1 MLGIYFDGL
10 FFNEDKLIDYGFHS
24 VFYHYL
30 KKRFNIIKELSI
42 NSFTKEVDE
51 HIEDENYKLS
61 SAISRSILNSAIKE
75 YDENLHQYLLEIA
88 LFYERYLSKGNTL
101 EVKTSGSTSEPK
113 VISVKKEYMKNS
125 ALKTI
130 KYLNLHEKD
139 SALICMPLDFIAGKM
154 MLLRA
159 LIANLEIKAIKPC
172 VNPLLHIH
180 NNILITELI
189 ITSLIKENHYIINS
203 DKSLSLEDRE
213 RFEKKAII
221 SINDNIYIFE
231 KISSS
236 FLINFIAIT
245 TMQAFEICQNPNTKG
260 LLNACD
266 NVLIGGGSISSS
278 LHDILESF
286 TTNVYQSYGMTE
298 TLSHIALKNI
308 SKKDKYYHVLDNV
321 EISLSDKDTLV
332 IKAFDICDDVLITND
347 IANIIDNNTFDIV
360 GRIDNVINT
369 GGLKVVADDLE
380 NQIKKNIN
388 FDNLYISYVDD
399 DKLQQKIVLVLNMDL
414 KDFYERFLEEKNL
427 ISLDNLLDKVL
438 EKYQYKE
445 CDALGLDNCCS
456 YINDNKSL
464 HNIYINLNNDESRFC
479 TDFLFDGIEKNK
491 RPKVIFFLD
500 SVPLSDTYKI
510 RRKELYNLVNTMYKK

>member
-10 FFNEDKLIDYGFHS
+10 FFNEDKLINYGFHS

-51 HIEDENYKLS
+51 HIQDENYKLS
-61 SAISRSILNSAIKE
+61 STISRSILNSSIKE
-75 YDENLHQYLLEIA
+75 YDESLHQYLLEIA
-88 LFYERYLSKGNTL
+88 LFYENYLSKSHTL

-113 VISVKKEYMKNS
+113 IISVKKEYMKNS

-130 KYLNLHEKD
+130 KYLGLKEKD

-159 LIANLEIKAIKPC
+159 LFANLEIKAIKPC

-189 ITSLIKENHYIINS
+189 ITSLIKENHDLTNGNN
-203 DKSLSLEDRE
+203 SLSLEDRE
-213 RFEKKAII
+213 RFDRKAII

-231 KISSS
+231 KISSA

-245 TMQAFEICQNPNTKG
+245 TMQAFEICQNENTKAI
-260 LLNACD
+260 LQSCD
-266 NVLIGGGSISSS
+266 NVLIGGGAISKS
-278 LHDILESF
+278 LYDILENF
-286 TTNVYQSYGMTE
+286 TNNVYQSYGMTE

-308 SKKDKYYHVLDNV
+308 SKQDKYYHVLDNV

-332 IKAFDICDDVLITND
+332 IKASDICDDILITND
-347 IANIIDNNTFDIV
+347 IANIIDKNTFDIV

-380 NQIKKNIN
+380 SKIKKNID

-399 DKLQQKIVLVLNMDL
+399 DKLQQKIVLVFKMDL
-414 KDFYERFLEEKNL
+414 KSFYEKFLEDKDI
-427 ISLDNLLDKVL
+427 ISLDSLLDKVL
-438 EKYQYKE
+438 EKYHYKE
-445 CDALGLDNCCS
+445 CDALGLDNCCT
-456 YINDNKSL
+456 YINDNKAL
-464 HNIYINLNNDESRFC
+464 HNIYINLDSDEARFC
-479 TDFLFDGIEKNK
+479 FDFLFNDIDKNK
-491 RPKVIFFLD
+491 RAKVIFFLD
-500 SVPLSDTYKI
+500 EVPLSDTYKI
-510 RRKELYNLVNTMYKK
+510 RRKELYNLVNTLYKR